1 MSRESQEQELR
12 ARFAPREVEV
22 ELRLPTWLRQL
33 QSRDHRLMRDEKEA
47 QQGRLTIAG
56 REVFSFFEML

>member
-12 ARFAPREVEV
+12 AKFAPREVE
-22 ELRLPTWLRQL
+22 LRLLAWLRQL
-33 QSRDHRLMRDEKEA
+33 QSRHQRWILDEKEA